1 MKKKWL
7 TRNLVVIS
15 LVSLMQDAAS
25 ELMYPLMPLF
35 LTGVLVAPAVVLGAI
50 EGAAEVAMGISKYF
64 AGKASDVRGRKPF
77 ITAGYS
83 LAGIGK
89 ILVASAQVWS
99 TVLFGRVIDRIGKGI
114 RSAPRDAM
122 ITNSVSPEFYSR
134 AYGFHRSA
142 DTLGAVIGP
151 ILALIGLSLLDGDV
165 RAVMW
170 WAVVP
175 AVLSIGLTFFIKET
189 RSKPAKE
196 RIKTEKVK
204 PEKIELPK
212 KFWGTATPFILFA
225 LVNVPDTL
233 LLLRIYQIGTSTTN
247 VVLAYIAFNV
257 VYTLAAYPAGIL
269 AEKISPHRIYAL
281 GLGAFAVSYLIL
293 SQLTEPSVTMYV
305 VVALYGLFPALTDG
319 IGKSM
324 VSTTVPSSSHGRA
337 QGLFQSLSGFSIL
350 AAGLWAGVIWELG
363 SGSGS
368 LPMLIAG
375 TLSGVIAFFYF
386 FLGKSPRLSEID
398 IAKNLPDE

>member
-64 AGKASDVRGRKPF
+64 AGKASDTRGRKPF

-122 ITNSVSPEFYSR
+122 ITNSVAPEHYAR

-151 ILALIGLSLLDGDV
+151 ILALVGLWLLDGDV

-175 AVLSIGLTFFIKET
+175 AVLSVGLTLLIKENRT
-189 RSKPAKE
+189 KFP
-196 RIKTEKVK
+196 KVK
-204 PEKIELPK
+204 VASEKLKVEKIQLPRQ
-212 KFWGTATPFILFA
+212 FWVTASPFIIFT

-233 LLLRIYQIGTSTTN
+233 LLLRIYQMGTSTTN
-247 VVLAYIAFNV
+247 VVLAYIAFNA

-269 AEKISPHRIYAL
+269 AEKISPHRIYAI
-281 GLGAFAVSYLIL
+281 GIGAFAVSYLIL
-293 SQLTEPSVTMYV
+293 SQLTKPSVTMYL

-324 VSTTVPSSSHGRA
+324 VSTTVPNSSHGRA
-337 QGLFQSLSGFSIL
+337 QGVFQSLSGFSIL

-363 SGSGS
+363 AGSGS

-375 TLSGVIAFFYF
+375 TISAGIAIAYF
-386 FLGKSPRLSEID
+386 FLGKSPRLSEIQ
-398 IAKNLPDE
+398 IARNLPDE